1 MKTEIVPMTLEN
13 GATISIEATLVGGE
27 EDVAFTPFPFHEVTY
42 ALEGIAESLE
52 KTLRHI
58 KPQRASIELGVAFGI
73 ESGVLTAILV
83 KGTGTANLKIMLE
96 WGEQA
101 SQEASNT

>member
-1 MKTEIVPMTLEN
+1 MKTEIVPVTLQN
-13 GATISIEATLVGGE
+13 GASISVEATLMGGE
-27 EDVAFTPFPFHEVTY
+27 EDVAFTSFPFHEVAH

-52 KTLRHI
+52 KTLRQI

-101 SQEASNT
+101 SQDVSNT